1 MEEKSVKRIADE
13 LKANVEKVIVGKE
26 EIVSLLILSLITG
39 GHVLLEDMPGT
50 GKTKL
55 AKTFARSLGVEFGRI
70 QATPDLLP
78 SDILGLNYFSQK

>member
-39 GHVLLEDMPGT
+39 GHVLLEDMP
-50 GKTKL
+50 
-55 AKTFARSLGVEFGRI
+55 
-70 QATPDLLP
+70 
-78 SDILGLNYFSQK
+78 